1 MTTYRQIHG
10 VRVVSLTSCQPFKDA
25 KEATLAMTN
34 YRQIHGVRVVSLTS
48 CQPCKDVKET
58 TIAITNY
65 RQIHGVRVVSL
76 TSCQPFKYLKKPLS
90 HDPLLGKNIFSWVS
104 THEINLE
111 IHWVSQFFG
120 HTLFGENAKFPIF
133 WSEIESQF

>member
-1 MTTYRQIHG
+1 MTT
-10 VRVVSLTSCQPFKDA
+10 
-25 KEATLAMTN
+25 
-34 YRQIHGVRVVSLTS
+34 
-48 CQPCKDVKET
+48 
-58 TIAITNY
+58 Y

-133 WSEIESQF
+133 WTYPVWRKREIPNFLVRNRVPILGHPVYMIDLFSNFDFIN